1 MITPRRSAWP
11 ASRWMGFW
19 VAALIAAP
27 GLAKAQPVDLF
38 YERTVMSAADAR
50 CDLFAPEV
58 GAALAAS
65 AAQARGAALRAGT
78 SFQTLRTIETNA
90 RSKAAQAA
98 CGSSDIAMAASRV
111 KTAFSGYA
119 KITRLTYPGDVAPW
133 RADRAGGRASS
144 WRLSQETGFGPDR
157 LAFGLAGPKGP
168 GVLLA
173 VARFADGAQPYAA
186 RLLLRDG
193 SRSSQPYLDRWGAG
207 STARLPLD
215 RRLPPRGAL
224 KAYQASARS
233 PASQDLLPRDAKS
246 GWAFRFP
253 DTAAIEL
260 TGLDPREAI
269 MVEFLFPGDVTRR
282 AYVEVGDFAAGR
294 AFLQVAS
301 R

>member
-1 MITPRRSAWP
+1 
-11 ASRWMGFW
+11 MGFW
-19 VAALIAAP
+19 VAAAVAAP
-27 GLAKAQPVDLF
+27 GFAQAQPADLF
-38 YERTVMSAADAR
+38 YERTVMSAADDR

-78 SFQTLRTIETNA
+78 SFDTLRTLEASA
-90 RSKAAQAA
+90 RGKAAQAG
-98 CGSSDIAMAASRV
+98 CGSPDIATAAARV

-133 RADRAGGRASS
+133 RADRTGARSTA
-144 WRLSQETGFGPDR
+144 WRLSQETSFGADR
-157 LAFGLAGPKGP
+157 MAFGLAGRDGP

-193 SRSSQPYLDRWGAG
+193 SRSSQAYLDRWTGG

-215 RRLPPRGAL
+215 RRLPPRSAL
-224 KAYQASARS
+224 KTYPAAARS
-233 PASQDLLPRDAKS
+233 PASQDLLPRDVKS

-253 DTAAIEL
+253 DAAAVEL
-260 TGLDPREAI
+260 GRLDPREAI
-269 MVEFLFPGDVTRR
+269 AVEFLFPGDVTRR

-294 AFLQVAS
+294 AFLKVAA